1 MTLSTPDRPD
11 LTCINPSQLV
21 RINIIG
27 TVEVNGEIY
36 FTRKQSFNENDYDN
50 INIIVCI
57 KIRKYLSPIH
67 KSYLVSKLKAYV
79 TRLVSCVNY
88 DQRNLT
94 LKRGRR
100 TS

>member
-1 MTLSTPDRPD
+1 MVRYISRENNRLMKMIM
-11 LTCINPSQLV
+11 IN
-21 RINIIG
+21 
-27 TVEVNGEIY
+27 
-36 FTRKQSFNENDYDN
+36 N

-67 KSYLVSKLKAYV
+67 KSYLVFKLKAYV